1 MLTLLQPD
9 TERIT
14 PVEHKPTHDRA
25 PEDLALGTP
34 LWLRDDL
41 IEILGKEQVHS
52 RVIDLVKYATDASP
66 YRMFPKVVVTPRTV
80 EEVAKIFAYGQE
92 KKLPVTIRSAGSS
105 LSGQSQGDGILI
117 DARKHWAGATVEDGG
132 KRLRVRP
139 GTVMFRANLTLHP
152 YGYRLGPDP
161 ASSGVATVGGV
172 IANNASGM
180 CCGTVEN
187 SYKTLESVSFL
198 LPSGTH
204 INTADPDAENQF
216 NLAEPDFGCRTDGD

>member
-14 PVEHKPTHDRA
+14 PTEHKPTHDRA

-41 IEILGKEQVHS
+41 VEFLSQEQVHS

-80 EEVAKIFAYGQE
+80 DEVAKIFSYAQE
-92 KKLPVTIRSAGSS
+92 KRLPVTIRSAGSS
-105 LSGQSQGDGILI
+105 LSGQSQGDGILV

-139 GTVMFRANLTLHP
+139 GTVMFRANLALNP
-152 YGYRLGPDP
+152 YG
-161 ASSGVATVGGV
+161 
-172 IANNASGM
+172 
-180 CCGTVEN
+180 
-187 SYKTLESVSFL
+187 
-198 LPSGTH
+198 
-204 INTADPDAENQF
+204 
-216 NLAEPDFGCRTDGD
+216 